1 MIGIRDAALA
11 DADAMARIQ
20 VAGWTKAY
28 ASFIPDRIPA
38 SYSVDVRRSEWQKRL
53 AESVRDVVT
62 LVAVDGA
69 AIVGI
74 AGGGPPLREE
84 AIIEGDINAYTAQVY
99 GLYVAP
105 DRFRQ
110 GIGRLLLGSLAQR
123 LADFG
128 HGNLVLWAFERNPY
142 RGFYDRLGGRQEARA
157 QWQLGDALIEEM
169 AYGWPEIDTLI
180 RACSEEAKTE

>member
-1 MIGIRDAALA
+1 LIGIRDAALA

-38 SYSVDVRRSEWQKRL
+38 SYSVDVRRGEWQKRL

-74 AGGGPPLREE
+74 AGGGPPLRDE
-84 AIIEGDINAYTAQVY
+84 AIVEGEINAYTAQVY

-105 DRFRQ
+105 DRHGQ
-110 GIGRLLLGSLAQR
+110 GIGRLLLGRLAQR

-142 RGFYDRLGGRQEARA
+142 RGFYDRLGGRHEARA

-180 RACSEEAKTE
+180 QACSEKAKTE